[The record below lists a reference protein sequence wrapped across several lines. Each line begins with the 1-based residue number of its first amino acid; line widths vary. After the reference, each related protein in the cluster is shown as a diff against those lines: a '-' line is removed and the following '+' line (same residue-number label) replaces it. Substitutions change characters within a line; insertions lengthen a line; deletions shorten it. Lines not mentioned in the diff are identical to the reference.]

1 MKPEL
6 KQQLVKTLD
15 FLKNHQE
22 FDELTLN
29 QIQERLIQYES
40 LLIEL
45 VEVTLEDK
53 EDINGTLTTWWL
65 FENVNKV
72 IYPKDSPTTSNNNVE
87 SPEDFINYMIERND
101 N

>member
-22 FDELTLN
+22 FDELTLT

-45 VEVTLEDK
+45 VEVVLEDK
-53 EDINGTLTTWWL
+53 EDENGTMTTWWL
-65 FENVNKV
+65 FENVNKL
-72 IYPKDSPTTSNNNVE
+72 ITYKDGSVE
-87 SPEDFINYMIERND
+87 DVKSAEDFVDYMITPK
-101 N
+101 